1 MARGRPKAQLELSD
15 GERRALEGYA
25 RRRKI
30 SHQLALRSQMVL
42 LCARGLENKVV
53 AEKLGVHAVTVGKW
67 RARFVEKRL
76 DGLFDEPRPG
86 VPRTVTDEQVEEVL
100 RLTLETTPRGAT
112 HWSSRKLAKKVGLS
126 FSTVQRIWRAFSLQ
140 PHRVETFKLSN
151 DPLFVEKVR
160 DIVGLYLNPPEHA
173 LVLCLDEKSQI
184 QALDRSQPLLPLRP
198 GQPERR
204 THDYRRN
211 GITSLFAAL
220 DIATGRVIGKTYRR
234 HRAVEF
240 RKFLNEIDRAVPGE
254 LEIHLVLDNLATH
267 KTPVVRRWFERH
279 PRFHVHFTPTYSSWL
294 NQIER
299 WFALLTEQQL
309 RRGIH
314 PSVWALEQDI
324 REFIETTNQHPKPFQ
339 WTKPADAI
347 LDSLSRFCQRTLHT
361 HAPEKV
367 NRISDS
373 GH

>member
-1 MARGRPKAQLELSD
+1 MARGRPKARLELSD
-15 GERRALEGYA
+15 EEQRVLEGYA

-30 SHQLALRSQMVL
+30 SHQLALRSRMVL
-42 LCARGLENKVV
+42 LCARGLDNKVV
-53 AEKLGVHAVTVGKW
+53 AEKLRVHEVTVGKW
-67 RARFVEKRL
+67 RAKFVQKRL
-76 DGLFDEPRPG
+76 DGLLDEPRPG
-86 VPRTVTDEQVEEVL
+86 VARKVTDEQVEEVI
-100 RLTLETTPRGAT
+100 RRTLETTPRGAT
-112 HWSSRKLAKKVGLS
+112 HWSSRKLAKQVGLS

-160 DIVGLYLNPPEHA
+160 DIVGLYLNPPDHA
-173 LVLCLDEKSQI
+173 LVLCVDEKSQI
-184 QALDRSQPLLPLRP
+184 QALDRSQPLLPLQP

-220 DIATGRVIGKTYRR
+220 DVATGRVIGKTYRR

-240 RKFLNEIDRAVPGE
+240 RRFLNEIDRAVPGE
-254 LEIHLVLDNLATH
+254 LEIHLILDNLATH
-267 KTPVVRRWFERH
+267 KTPAIRRWFERH

-299 WFALLTEQQL
+299 WFSLLTQEQL

-324 REFIETTNQHPKPFQ
+324 REFIEVHNEDPRPFQ
-339 WTKPADAI
+339 WTKSADAI
-347 LDSLSRFCQRTLHT
+347 LDSISRFCRRTLHA
-361 HAPEKV
+361 HAPKKIK
-367 NRISDS
+367 RISDS